1 MTELFTLSG
10 YIFAVIIAI
19 LYEYHTRNLS
29 AKPKIINLSAKPK
42 NNVHFYVARD
52 MSGSLWLYL
61 GKPIRYGQ
69 LFASGRGVVLV
80 SSYKFSKY
88 GLNKNDYD
96 NLKWEDEPVEVV
108 LNLED

>member
-1 MTELFTLSG
+1 MNILLILPGF
-10 YIFAVIIAI
+10 IVAFIIV
-19 LYEYHTRNLS
+19 LCDEY
-29 AKPKIINLSAKPK
+29 KIRNLSAKPK

-69 LFASGRGVVLV
+69 LFASGRGVVLA

-96 NLKWEDEPVEVV
+96 NLKWEDEPAEVF
-108 LNLED
+108 LNMEK

>member
-61 GKPIRYGQ
+61 GKPIRYAQ
-69 LFASGRGVVLV
+69 LFASGRGVVFV

>member
-19 LYEYHTRNLS
+19 LYEYQRISQLIS
-29 AKPKIINLSAKPK
+29 KPK

-52 MSGSLWLYL
+52 MSGSLWLYM
-61 GKPIRYGQ
+61 GKPIR
-69 LFASGRGVVLV
+69 LEKFFARGRGEILL
-80 SSYKFSKY
+80 SSDSFQKF
-88 GLNKNDYD
+88 GLNVHDYA
-96 NLKWEDEPVEVV
+96 NLRWEDKPVEVF